1 MEGGLK
7 RLCSSAELARG
18 ASIRF
23 PLQGARPYA
32 DEGFAHRAP
41 DGTLRAWVN
50 VCPHRAQ
57 PIDLGD
63 GRLFNPAG
71 EIECQAHGAR
81 FDPSSG
87 ACIGGPCFRNDLTP
101 APLTILEDGGAV
113 WLRVPDRGDDV

>member
-1 MEGGLK
+1 VEERLA
-7 RLCSSAELARG
+7 RLCSSAQLPQG

-23 PLQGARPYA
+23 PLVPSRPYE

-41 DGTLRAWVN
+41 DGTVRAWVN

-57 PIDLGD
+57 PIDVGD
-63 GRLFNPAG
+63 GRLFNSAG

-87 ACIGGPCFRNDLTP
+87 RCRGGPCFRNELRPIEIVESEGEIRAATGAAS
-101 APLTILEDGGAV
+101 APS
-113 WLRVPDRGDDV
+113 W